1 MCVWMCVLC
10 SGSLLYMWD
19 ISNSTALLNQKRVRF
34 RGFFAFH
41 GPSALVVVLFVSMP
55 YEESW
60 LSRTVVTYAPY
71 VREMRNGRDYKS
83 WLGCSS
89 QGLFVKFQG

>member
-34 RGFFAFH
+34 RGFLAFYYLYDI
-41 GPSALVVVLFVSMP
+41 GVVLCVSMP
-55 YEESW
+55 YEES
-60 LSRTVVTYAPY
+60 
-71 VREMRNGRDYKS
+71 
-83 WLGCSS
+83 
-89 QGLFVKFQG
+89 